1 MPAQQQKNPGVVDD
15 PIVDALAVFVTAT
28 LADAFDLRAEEA
40 MWVAHHLTQAFL
52 PLRGKVPEQVPLP
65 VSHEIAQ
72 GVYSQRLRDLDRA
85 APTGVPA
92 VAAPEV
98 KYAGPEEW
106 AAVVMQMAE
115 TCYMLRP
122 MVESQMRGKL
132 IGILRE
138 MGVGRPKAPRASKYL
153 PADVLD
159 LLLRRSQNE

>member
-1 MPAQQQKNPGVVDD
+1 MAGVMPSQPPRHWTWWMEPWTSQTRSSGKPAFWNCPS
-15 PIVDALAVFVTAT
+15 T
-28 LADAFDLRAEEA
+28 LE
-40 MWVAHHLTQAFL
+40 VKT
-52 PLRGKVPEQVPLP
+52 
-65 VSHEIAQ
+65 
-72 GVYSQRLRDLDRA
+72 
-85 APTGVPA
+85 PA